1 MDIKASKMSRL
12 AGASCAL
19 VLASG
24 SLLASEQALV
34 LQTPTGEL
42 QGTLTV
48 PADVSKPPVVLI
60 IAGSGPTDR
69 DGNTPLVAG
78 QNDSLKLLAAALRD
92 IGIASVRY
100 DKRGVAASASAA
112 HDESDLR
119 LEHYVQDAASWVT
132 HLANDARFSG
142 VTLLGHSEGSL
153 IGLLAAQH
161 SPVTAFVSIA
171 GPAEQ
176 ASVALRRQL
185 QGRLPP
191 DLAQRSEAILAALET
206 GRTVR
211 DVPASL
217 LVLYRPSVQPYL
229 VSWFRYTPTIET
241 AKLRVPCLIVQGE
254 TDIQVGVADAEKLHA
269 ANPRCVLRVIPG
281 MNHVLKT
288 VAADTDQQMASYA
301 DPTLPLASELVQVLA
316 QFFDG
321 QPMRAAATAP
331 R

>member
-1 MDIKASKMSRL
+1 MDTKASKMSRL
-12 AGASCAL
+12 AWVSCAL

-24 SLLASEQALV
+24 SLLALEQALV

-48 PADVSKPPVVLI
+48 PVGVSKPPVVLI

-78 QNDSLKLLAAALRD
+78 KNDSLKLLAAALRD

-112 HDESDLR
+112 REESDLR
-119 LEHYVQDAASWVT
+119 LEDYVQDAASWAAQ
-132 HLANDARFSG
+132 LANDARFSG

-191 DLAQRSEAILAALET
+191 DLAQRSEAILSALEA

-211 DVPASL
+211 DVPAPL
-217 LVLYRPSVQPYL
+217 MVLYRPSVQPYL
-229 VSWFRYTPTIET
+229 VSWFRYTPMAEM

-269 ANPRCVLRVIPG
+269 ANPRCELRVIPG
-281 MNHVLKT
+281 MNHILKT
-288 VAADTDQQMASYA
+288 VSADTDQQIGSYA
-301 DPTLPLASELVQVLA
+301 DPTRPLASELLQVLA
-316 QFFDG
+316 QFFEG
-321 QPMRAAATAP
+321 EQVRAAAAVL